1 MPEPISV
8 ATATTIISTGMK
20 VSAITA
26 LIALF
31 STDINILMVVIVGVI
46 GGFTYIGKEFVLEE
60 FMENPLKNIL
70 NMPFSILMAI
80 SLTGIVFYAGKDGFN
95 PHVKDL
101 GTYIWIF
108 LAFMAS
114 MNYRRVVDTL
124 FSSILTPL
132 LKSIVKVIDILAEKW
147 SKK

>member
-8 ATATTIISTGMK
+8 ATASTIIATGVK
-20 VSAITA
+20 VSAFTA
-26 LIALF
+26 FIALV
-31 STDINILMVVIVGVI
+31 STDMDIMMVLIVGVI
-46 GGFTYIGKEFVLEE
+46 GGFAYIGKEFVLEE
-60 FMENPLKNIL
+60 FMENPIKNLL

-80 SLTGIVFYAGKDGFN
+80 SLTGVVFYAGKDGFN

-101 GTYIWIF
+101 GIYIWIF

-124 FSSILTPL
+124 GGLIVTIIKILTS
-132 LKSIVKVIDILAEKW
+132 KWEK
-147 SKK
+147 